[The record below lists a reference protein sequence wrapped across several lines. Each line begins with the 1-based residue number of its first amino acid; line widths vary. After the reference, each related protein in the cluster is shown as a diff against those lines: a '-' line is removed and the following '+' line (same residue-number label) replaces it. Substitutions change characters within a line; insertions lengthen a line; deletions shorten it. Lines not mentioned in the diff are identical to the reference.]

1 MFKPLI
7 VAICLALGSQ
17 TALAGVTPGVQYD
30 GMSLD
35 ELANMSAIKGMP
47 LGGDDDIANKR
58 MKSMREAALSVG
70 AQHGYIYSMNK
81 LRKELDAEANTWDDL
96 FAFKDLMRLATPGEK
111 SLYFLPAVIQE
122 SKDVTAENDDHSRIL
137 VSGTYYQIVKKERLV
152 TNPPDWREYLLIDL
166 PVDASKPVGALLPK
180 TPSEQSQWAEWV
192 AEGWEAGILQSNA
205 EMTARIRNLGS
216 DYIGMIKYLTLVEE
230 GKVVPSFVASQY
242 RNKVNKGNSLHV
254 NQRTFA
260 ITAPAEFNDR
270 TNAWVPLDLD
280 PRGGYR
286 SPEEARAINNGTN

>member
-1 MFKPLI
+1 MLKPLI
-7 VAICLALGSQ
+7 VAIGMALGCQ
-17 TALAGVTPGVQYD
+17 VAFAGVTPGVQYD
-30 GMSLD
+30 GMSLQ
-35 ELANMSAIKGMP
+35 ELESMSAYKGMTMA
-47 LGGDDDIANKR
+47 GDDDMANKR

-81 LRKELDAEANTWDDL
+81 LRKELDAEANTWDNL
-96 FAFKDLMRLATPGEK
+96 FAFKDLMRLSTPGEK

-122 SKDVTAENDDHSRIL
+122 SKEVTEANTDHSRIL
-137 VSGTYYQIVKKERLV
+137 VSGTYYQILKKERLV

-180 TPSEQSQWAEWV
+180 TPQEQDLWAEWV

-216 DYIGMIKYLTLVEE
+216 DYLGMIKYLTLVEE

-242 RNKVNKGNSLHV
+242 RNKVNQGSSLHV

-280 PRGGYR
+280 PRAGYR
-286 SPEEARAINNGTN
+286 SPEEVRAINNSKY